1 MKKLTTTVL
10 RVTLTAAIAGTL
22 LGVSAGP
29 AAADQDK
36 WGAIA
41 YSPSTG
47 ATGGARNYS
56 TKARAER
63 AAVDTCDKSD
73 CRVMLNF
80 VNKCGAVARASDNSW
95 SWGRGPTRADATA
108 NAIGAA
114 TGRNPQIKQSVCT
127 D

>member
-10 RVTLTAAIAGTL
+10 RVTLTAAVAGTL

-29 AAADQDK
+29 AVARADE

-56 TKARAER
+56 TKTRAER
-63 AAVDTCDKSD
+63 VAVDTCGKSD
-73 CRVMLNF
+73 CRVLVNF
-80 VNKCGAVARASDNSW
+80 VDKCGAVARAKDNSW

-108 NAIGAA
+108 NAIGSA